1 MKKLVEKIKLFS
13 VVFPSFLRSRHRSKL
28 ALTLYSTYLPIENT
42 FLVSH
47 TKQVKA
53 VKASCQIHWF
63 MGEEAGVKP
72 LFILRTPIWNRRVCS
87 SKMLN
92 LTPKGDH
99 LGVAYANF
107 DP

>member
-1 MKKLVEKIKLFS
+1 MKKLVEKIKHFP

-28 ALTLYSTYLPIENT
+28 VLTLYSTYLPIENT

-72 LFILRTPIWNRRVCS
+72 GGDSYMEQTG
-87 SKMLN
+87 MLVGN
-92 LTPKGDH
+92 VEFNP
-99 LGVAYANF
+99 
-107 DP
+107 

>member
-72 LFILRTPIWNRRVCS
+72 GGGRDSYMEQTG
-87 SKMLN
+87 MLVEN
-92 LTPKGDH
+92 VEFNP
-99 LGVAYANF
+99 
-107 DP
+107 